1 MKLTKQQLR
10 KIIKEELTEVAGMS
24 SRIDQESVVMD
35 ALIKV
40 GHDEPEIPGILRRI
54 ADSLEGVGKRDEY

>member
-1 MKLTKQQLR
+1 MKITKEQLL

-35 ALIKV
+35 ALIKL
-40 GHDEPEIPGILRRI
+40 GHDEPEIP
-54 ADSLEGVGKRDEY
+54 AS